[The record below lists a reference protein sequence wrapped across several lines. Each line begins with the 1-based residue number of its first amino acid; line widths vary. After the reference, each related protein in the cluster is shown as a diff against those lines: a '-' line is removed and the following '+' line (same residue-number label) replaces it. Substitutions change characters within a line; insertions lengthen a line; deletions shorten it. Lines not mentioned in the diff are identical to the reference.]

1 MGSWPEDFLISIV
14 IPLPKKDNATR
25 CSNFRNIS
33 LIQHACK
40 VILRVLTQRIEGKAK
55 DCISGSQFGF
65 RRGVETRD
73 AIESMRML
81 IQRNLEYNNNMYV
94 CFADFEKAF
103 DRVSWPKMMTILKTI
118 GVDWR
123 NRGLIAELYSRQEII
138 VRLDGKESEPCIVGR
153 GMRQGCLLSPHLF
166 S

>member
-1 MGSWPEDFLISIV
+1 MF
-14 IPLPKKDNATR
+14 
-25 CSNFRNIS
+25 
-33 LIQHACK
+33 
-40 VILRVLTQRIEGKAK
+40 EGKAK

-65 RRGVETRD
+65 RRGARTRD
-73 AIESMRML
+73 AIETMRML

-123 NRGLIAELYSRQEII
+123 NGRLIAELYSRQEMRM
-138 VRLDGKESEPCIVGR
+138 RLDGKESETCIVGS
-153 GMRQGCLLSPHLF
+153 GVRQGCLISPPLF
-166 S
+166 VGCKIYDDAGNGRS